1 MAKAKSAYVCGDCG
15 SEYSKW
21 QGQCADCGAWST
33 ITEVKLASATQRGER
48 LAGYAGA
55 AGGEVQTLD
64 EIDLASIPRQSTG
77 LAEFARRCKVVN
89 PTTYD
94 SCCGHDRTVLA
105 IFPAVTHPRSAAIFE
120 LHRLGDCAW

>member
-1 MAKAKSAYVCGDCG
+1 MKNKIAQLAYSNDIENIKLSELLAESQNILIYKSYGSGSGDG
-15 SEYSKW
+15 S
-21 QGQCADCGAWST
+21 
-33 ITEVKLASATQRGER
+33 
-48 LAGYAGA
+48 GYGF
-55 AGGEVQTLD
+55 GSGD
-64 EIDLASIPRQSTG
+64 GYGYGSGDGSGYGFGDGDG

-120 LHRLGDCAW
+120 LHRLGACAWS